1 MRSWSP
7 LGKVLVSAT
16 DKIPNLRDDEL
27 SWIALQWELAVGQD
41 LSAIAR
47 VERLTEK
54 TLYVEVAGESWI
66 PALKSLEPRLLVTL
80 NRSFGKDR
88 FTRIRYRENTNF
100 KPKALPAKITKT
112 KIKNSGPQTVNPDG
126 RDIEGL
132 DMIQDSHLKETL
144 ARIGR
149 HIKHSA
155 SLLALVVL
163 LANCTSMPA
172 TQGETSTSGGTEGT
186 SSKAVLQPEINIGQS
201 YAVEKIRKLKE
212 KNPEADLHDPRV
224 YYHYLMGLQNFRE
237 ARFDKSRDHFA
248 ELVKY
253 EPEREEFAQRLVRLS
268 LRTGRLEDAR
278 LYATKALE
286 RFPKNDNIRMV
297 LADVLAAQGR
307 HQEALNQYGKIFDQD
322 PKNARSKLMMGDLFE
337 KMKRPQEAIE
347 AYRAMTVADTHNPLG
362 FFYLG
367 RALAGDRQFGEAE
380 KELNNALNL
389 RPSLFEARKYLA
401 RVMEQQGHYARALE
415 QYKIL
420 KKTLPN
426 PEIKKRYEEIEAL
439 VVDSN
444 AMENKTLDPLEIKEI
459 PIHALLGAVY
469 YEQAAYLES
478 IDEFRLVLANEN
490 DLEIRLIVSKIYE
503 ILGRVDQAIIE
514 VEAYRRGAEDQN
526 RVDLLLNLARLYGM
540 DQQMDKSVG
549 LLESA
554 LKHEPRNDR
563 LYHSLALAHMALSQ
577 YDQAINTIQ
586 KAIELDD
593 QKDAYFFELGA
604 LYERKGDFQRAVE
617 AMERV
622 IALNPNHSNAHNF
635 IGYLFAMQGLHLDRA
650 IKHLDKALSIQPRNG
665 YFLDSLGWIY
675 FKKGDYNAALEK
687 IKKAMIYVSPD
698 PVLYDHLGDVL
709 FSMKKFSEA
718 HEAWKTSLALTMKKL
733 DDPTG
738 EVPDP
743 SKLKEKLRETREK
756 MKAR

>member
-7 LGKVLVSAT
+7 LDKVLSKAT
-16 DKIPNLRDDEL
+16 ENIPNLRADEL
-27 SWIALQWELAVGQD
+27 AWVTLQWEIAVGQD
-41 LSAIAR
+41 LAIVSR
-47 VERLTEK
+47 VERLASK
-54 TLYVEVAGESWI
+54 TLYIEVAGANWVN
-66 PALKSLEPRLLVTL
+66 ALKPLEARLLTAM
-80 NRSFGKDR
+80 NRSFGEER
-88 FTRIRYRENTNF
+88 FTRIQCRESQNF
-100 KPKALPAKITKT
+100 APEKAST
-112 KIKNSGPQTVNPDG
+112 KIKTIKNSVPLPSDDLG
-126 RDIEGL
+126 RDTEGL

-149 HIKHSA
+149 HLKHSA
-155 SLLALVVL
+155 SLLTLVVL
-163 LANCTSMPA
+163 LTNCTSLPA
-172 TQGETSTSGGTEGT
+172 PQEGSGASG
-186 SSKAVLQPEINIGQS
+186 SSPQAQTPVPITMGPS

-212 KNPEADLHDPRV
+212 KNPEADLRDPRA
-224 YYHYLMGLQNFRE
+224 YYHYLMGLQSFRE
-237 ARFDKSRDHFA
+237 ARFDLARDHFT

-253 EPEREEFAQRLVRLS
+253 EPGREGFAQRAVRLT
-268 LRTGRLEDAR
+268 LRTGRLDDA
-278 LYATKALE
+278 ATMAKKALE
-286 RFPKNDNIRMV
+286 RFPNNPTIRMV
-297 LADVLAAQGR
+297 LADVLVTQGK
-307 HQEALNQYGKIFDQD
+307 HQEALDQYGKIFDQN
-322 PKNARSKLMMGDLFE
+322 PKNARSKLMMGNLFE

-347 AYRAMTVADTHNPLG
+347 AYRAMTLADSHNPLG

-367 RALAGDRQFGEAE
+367 RVLAEERQFEEAE
-380 KELNNALNL
+380 KELNSALNL

-401 RVMEQQGHYARALE
+401 RLMEQQGQYENALE
-415 QYKIL
+415 QYRLL
-420 KKTLPN
+420 KKVLPT
-426 PEIKKRYEEIEAL
+426 PEIKKQYDAVEKL
-439 VVDSN
+439 VASSNSMDSVN
-444 AMENKTLDPLEIKEI
+444 SLAPLEIKQV
-459 PIHALLGAVY
+459 PLHALLGAVY

-478 IDEFRLVLANEN
+478 LDEFRIVLATNN

-514 VEAYRRGAEDQN
+514 VEAYRHSAEDKN

-577 YDQAINTIQ
+577 YDQAIITIQ
-586 KAIELDD
+586 KAIALDG
-593 QKDAYFFELGA
+593 QKEAYFFELGA
-604 LYERKGDFQRAVE
+604 LYERKGKFQRAIE

-635 IGYLFAMQGLHLDRA
+635 IGYLYATEGSNLDRA
-650 IKHLDKALSIQPRNG
+650 LKHLKKALSIQPRNG

-675 FKKGDYNAALEK
+675 HKKGDHDSALKK

-718 HEAWKTSLALTMKKL
+718 HEAWKTSLALTLKKL
-733 DDPTG
+733 EDPTG

-743 SKLKEKLRETREK
+743 AKLKEKIRKSRSQQK
-756 MKAR
+756 NR

>member
-1 MRSWSP
+1 M
-7 LGKVLVSAT
+7 GKVLAT
-16 DKIPNLRDDEL
+16 ATETIPNLRDDEL
-27 SWIALQWELAVGQD
+27 SWITLQWEIAVGQD
-41 LSAIAR
+41 LAAVAQ
-47 VERLTEK
+47 VERLTQK
-54 TLYVEVAGESWI
+54 TLYIEVAAESWI
-66 PALKSLEPRLLVTL
+66 HALKPLEARLLATL
-80 NRSFGKDR
+80 NKSFGEER
-88 FTRIRYRENTNF
+88 FTRIKYRENPNF
-100 KPKALPAKITKT
+100 KTKKPNALIMKA
-112 KIKNSGPQTVNPDG
+112 KIKNSGPQSAYDAG
-126 RDIEGL
+126 RDTEGL

-144 ARIGR
+144 GRIGR
-149 HIKHSA
+149 HVKQSA
-155 SLLALVVL
+155 SLMAMVVL

-172 TQGETSTSGGTEGT
+172 PQGEGSTGD
-186 SSKAVLQPEINIGQS
+186 SSPQVEAPSTIDVSRS
-201 YAVEKIRKLKE
+201 YAVEKIRKLKA
-212 KNPEADLHDPRV
+212 KNPEADLRDPRA

-237 ARFDKSRDHFA
+237 ARFDKSRSHFA

-253 EPEREEFAQRLVRLS
+253 EPDREDFIQRLIRLS
-268 LRTGRLEDAR
+268 LRTGRLDDAR
-278 LYATKALE
+278 EYSKKALE
-286 RFPKNDNIRMV
+286 QFPKNTAIRMV
-297 LADVLAAQGR
+297 LADVLSSQGQ
-307 HQEALNQYGKIFDQD
+307 HQDALDQYGKIFDQD
-322 PKNARSKLMMGDLFE
+322 PKNARSKLMMGDLLE

-347 AYRAMTVADTHNPLG
+347 AYRAMTLADTHNPLG

-367 RALAGDRQFGEAE
+367 RALAQEKQFGEAE

-415 QYKIL
+415 QYEIL

-426 PEIKKRYEEIEAL
+426 AEIQKRYDDL
-439 VVDSN
+439 
-444 AMENKTLDPLEIKEI
+444 ENLIAKGSDGSTGNTLAPLEIKEI
-459 PIHALLGAVY
+459 PSHALLGAVY

-478 IDEFRLVLANEN
+478 LDEFRLVLANDN

-503 ILGRVDQAIIE
+503 ILGRVDQAIVE
-514 VEAYRRGAEDQN
+514 VEAYRRDAEDHN

-554 LKHEPRNDR
+554 LEHEPRNDR

-586 KAIELDD
+586 KAISLDN

-604 LYERKGDFQRAVE
+604 LYERKGNYQRAVE

-635 IGYLFAMQGLHLDRA
+635 IGYLYAMQGLNLDRA
-650 IKHLDKALSIQPRNG
+650 IKHLHKALSIQPRNG

-675 FKKGDYNAALEK
+675 FKKGDNNAALEK

-718 HEAWKTSLALTMKKL
+718 QEAWKTSLALTMKKL
-733 DDPTG
+733 EDPTG

-743 SKLKEKLRETREK
+743 AKLKEKLRETHEK
-756 MKAR
+756 LKTR